1 MTENWRRALDN
12 NLVVGV
18 VFVDFRKA
26 FDSISHPV
34 FLRKLQELGI
44 SGDLWCWVKNY
55 LSNRHQ
61 VTVINGCMSES
72 MPVKFGVPQGSILGP
87 ILFSLFCNDLP
98 DINNSDDGEIY
109 MYADDTTL
117 YAFAPTQDLVAE
129 ILNKILSKLY
139 LWCCHNQLTP
149 HPDKTEYMIMSRRR
163 FIGPLQCLKLGESQI
178 KRVESTRCLG
188 LEIDCHLKWNIHVS
202 SLIISFGKKLNL
214 LKSLYFLPI
223 NAKLDFYFKV
233 VLPSITYGI
242 LIWES

>member
-1 MTENWRRALDN
+1 
-12 NLVVGV
+12 
-18 VFVDFRKA
+18 
-26 FDSISHPV
+26 
-34 FLRKLQELGI
+34 
-44 SGDLWCWVKNY
+44 
-55 LSNRHQ
+55 
-61 VTVINGCMSES
+61 
-72 MPVKFGVPQGSILGP
+72 MPVKFGVPQGSVLGR

-109 MYADDTTL
+109 MYADDTAL

-129 ILNKILSKLY
+129 ILNNILSKLY

-163 FIGPLQCLKLGESQI
+163 FIGPLQCLKLGENQI

-214 LKSLYFLPI
+214 LKSLCFLRI

-242 LIWES
+242 LIWGSCGKTLVDELEKLHVRAAKIIFGFDWNTSGKDVINKAKWSTLNDMHKQ